1 MSFGDAQTVQPILP
15 AHIEQTLQAIARL
28 HVEHRR
34 GATRLQRAVEALT
47 RAFGRPRFAGLL
59 TLFILAWLGVNL
71 ALPALGRPAFDP
83 WPFNGLNGVAGLIA
97 LFMTVFILI
106 TQRRDDQ
113 LSELREQLTLEL
125 AMLSEHKAAKLIEL
139 VEELRRDMPNVQ
151 NRVDRE
157 ADALSQPADPEAVLE
172 ALKENQAEAAGGEG
186 PAAAGVTEPA
196 PAAPPGALVTDA
208 P

>member
-1 MSFGDAQTVQPILP
+1 MSLSHTAAVPPILP
-15 AHIEQTLQAIARL
+15 AHIEQTVQAIARL

-34 GATRLQRAVEALT
+34 GATRLQRAVDGLT

-59 TLFILAWLGVNL
+59 SLFILGWLGVNI
-71 ALPALGRPAFDP
+71 ALPAFGRPPFDP
-83 WPFNGLNGVAGLIA
+83 WPFNGLNGVAGLVA

-125 AMLSEHKAAKLIEL
+125 ALLSEQKAAKLIEL
-139 VEELRRDMPNVQ
+139 MEELRRDLPNVQ

-157 ADALSQPADPEAVLE
+157 ADALSLPADPEAVLE
-172 ALKENQAEAAGGEG
+172 VLKENQEV
-186 PAAAGVTEPA
+186 AAAAAAEPA
-196 PAAPPGALVTDA
+196 GESAPGSAPIPAGSP
-208 P
+208 